1 MDISKLKAG
10 VNTLNRKT
18 KIIKFEGDNSCL
30 FWKIDGEIANS
41 NARIV
46 VPETHWVIYIKDG
59 ERQTLN
65 SAGSVPIFNTKRNFL
80 GMKKTDAATI
90 SVIFISRTAKVK
102 NYWGLGKNPIEIF
115 NKVINEPVSLFGSGS
130 YEIKVTEPIKFYT
143 EIVSS
148 LDYYTLDTFQ
158 ERVNDLVSIYVK
170 DICANKIDGDNIE
183 FFDMSKHILEI
194 SENVERKLTPKLLN
208 DYGVTISNFIVNN
221 LDLIEE
227 DKQKVKTYFSNINKK
242 KEYDEAYNM
251 NKQII
256 EDNQKFKRQDLNDE
270 AEFYSKIKKADGESN
285 VNKINAYNDLFK
297 TFTSYN
303 SDDDNDDVDN
313 NDNTTGDLKR
323 FKYCFKC
330 GTKCKKNERF
340 CSKCGYEFVEKK
352 YCPRCDNEVSPDA
365 KFCSFCGKEL

>member
-10 VNTLNRKT
+10 VNTLDKKT

-30 FWKIDGEIANS
+30 FWKIDGEICNPD
-41 NARIV
+41 ARIV

-65 SAGSVPIFNTKRNFL
+65 SAGSFPIFNTKRNFL
-80 GMKKTDAATI
+80 GMKRTDAATI

-115 NKVINEPVSLFGSGS
+115 NKVINEPVSIFGSGS
-130 YEIKVTEPIKFYT
+130 YEMKVSEPIKFYT

-158 ERVNDLVSIYVK
+158 ERVNDLISIYVK

-183 FFDMSKHILEI
+183 FFDMSKHVLEI
-194 SENVERKLTPKLLN
+194 SENIERKLAPRLLN

-221 LDLIEE
+221 LDLVEE

-242 KEYDEAYNM
+242 KEYDEAYNK

-256 EDNQKFKRQDLNDE
+256 EDNQNFNRQDLNNKAD
-270 AEFYSKIKKADGESN
+270 FYSKIKKADGESN

-297 TFTSYN
+297 TFTSN
-303 SDDDNDDVDN
+303 DSNNKNNDDDSHS
-313 NDNTTGDLKR
+313 KS
-323 FKYCFKC
+323 FKYCSKC

-340 CSKCGYEFVEKK
+340 CSKCGYEFVERKC
-352 YCPRCDNEVSPDA
+352 CPRCDNEVSPDA
-365 KFCSFCGKEL
+365 KFCSYCGKEL